1 PRASNARAWAIHKS
15 ASAYRARGPRLVTPA
30 NTDRSPTRRRI
41 GMRRAW
47 RAHPAK
53 VGASARRIVWVFQAA
68 CAPAPATTC
77 RRERSAEA
85 SPCSS
90 SSTPV
95 WRAVAP
101 SSVVCSKIRAPGHCA
116 LAPSTTPVE
125 TITCAPA
132 SRAAVPACRPIS
144 SFSCASTVIRFDW
157 KPKRTCIESP
167 VSRKQ
172 IKQQRKQAKLHKRGK
187 LDKKR
192 RQAHAHRDARGQ
204 VHLELHRDPLSG
216 NAQVVLRQAI
226 FEHAWQNQLAVATAT
241 TAHTLLQPEPTLEQ
255 VAELARNVMG
265 ATSRLAEGLLTRAPA
280 GSVACKAGC
289 DHCCYQPVGVTA
301 PEALAI
307 FDHLKQT
314 RSVEALAQL
323 TAHVAK
329 RHEQTRDLS
338 AAERFSP
345 EQPCPFLESG
355 HCSVYEVR
363 PLACR

>member
-1 PRASNARAWAIHKS
+1 
-15 ASAYRARGPRLVTPA
+15 
-30 NTDRSPTRRRI
+30 
-41 GMRRAW
+41 M
-47 RAHPAK
+47 
-53 VGASARRIVWVFQAA
+53 
-68 CAPAPATTC
+68 
-77 RRERSAEA
+77 
-85 SPCSS
+85 
-90 SSTPV
+90 
-95 WRAVAP
+95 
-101 SSVVCSKIRAPGHCA
+101 
-116 LAPSTTPVE
+116 
-125 TITCAPA
+125 
-132 SRAAVPACRPIS
+132 
-144 SFSCASTVIRFDW
+144 
-157 KPKRTCIESP
+157 
-167 VSRKQ
+167 SRKQ

-363 PLACR
+363 PLACRGMNSLDADDCADRLRDPEARATFLAKGFGGRSFMEPIRGFHAVSAGLQLALTELYHLDMRPLDLTAAMHLLLSGSDALPDEWLSGRAPFATARGADNTAQPGIRELTGALEPKPSRH